1 MLLPKHTYN
10 YQGSVADQTQF
21 GNAKHQQDAVV
32 FVGSGAQKILHRKI
46 NFQEISENDGQGEKG
61 PPPAL
66 AA

>member
-1 MLLPKHTYN
+1 M
-10 YQGSVADQTQF
+10 ADQTQF

-46 NFQEISENDGQGEKG
+46 NFQEISENNGQGEKG

>member
-1 MLLPKHTYN
+1 M
-10 YQGSVADQTQF
+10 ADQAQF
-21 GNAKHQQDAVV
+21 GNAKHRHGSVV